1 MDSDYQKSDAASDPA
16 LPDEQLVAYLDG
28 ELDDDTAR
36 RIETLASDDGRLRER
51 LEELGAAWKLLD
63 QLDRAET
70 EGAFTESTM
79 ELVAVAA
86 EQDARR
92 REMEVP
98 RRRRRRR
105 AMMVGSLALASCVG
119 FAAVAMLRP
128 DPNRMLLDDLPV
140 IENVDEYLRI
150 LGNDGR
156 IDEDVA
162 FLKKLHEAGLFEDEE
177 PSASARES
185 DGKEAAD
192 GS

>member
-1 MDSDYQKSDAASDPA
+1 M
-16 LPDEQLVAYLDG
+16 
-28 ELDDDTAR
+28 TA
-36 RIETLASDDGRLRER
+36 
-51 LEELGAAWKLLD
+51 
-63 QLDRAET
+63 
-70 EGAFTESTM
+70 
-79 ELVAVAA
+79 
-86 EQDARR
+86 
-92 REMEVP
+92 
-98 RRRRRRR
+98 
-105 AMMVGSLALASCVG
+105 ALAG